1 SDLSYHQSIET
12 VLAATGKLGDAGIQG
27 GQAGTALRAIMSR
40 LAAPPASAAAAIE
53 ELGIQTTDAAGNM
66 RALPEILLDIH
77 NATRNM
83 GNAKMGG
90 LLKAI
95 AGEEAGSALT
105 VLVGQAGTGALQE
118 MIGTLKQAQGE
129 AAKTA
134 SIMGDNLK
142 GDIDQ
147 LSSAWADLRIEL
159 FDGQNSGLRQL
170 AVSLKDLIGD
180 VSGWVK
186 ANPELAATIVKV
198 TAAGAAMMVVFG
210 SILTLIA
217 GVLIPIAALK
227 FALTVLGIKSF
238 GLIAVLGKLKV
249 GVLALGKALLMNPIG
264 IAIAALVALGAAI
277 WWAWNNIEPFRNFM
291 LTL

>member
-1 SDLSYHQSIET
+1 RAAMPGLLDVARAGGTDLAITADIASNILSGMNLDPAKMGNVADVLVGTFTRSNTSLEMLGETMKYIAPVANSYHQSIET

-105 VLVGQAGTGALQE
+105 VLGGQAGTGALQE

-134 SIMGDNLK
+134 GIMGDNLK

-198 TAAGAAMMVVFG
+198 TAAGAAMMVVF
-210 SILTLIA
+210 
-217 GVLIPIAALK
+217 
-227 FALTVLGIKSF
+227 
-238 GLIAVLGKLKV
+238 
-249 GVLALGKALLMNPIG
+249 
-264 IAIAALVALGAAI
+264 
-277 WWAWNNIEPFRNFM
+277 
-291 LTL
+291 